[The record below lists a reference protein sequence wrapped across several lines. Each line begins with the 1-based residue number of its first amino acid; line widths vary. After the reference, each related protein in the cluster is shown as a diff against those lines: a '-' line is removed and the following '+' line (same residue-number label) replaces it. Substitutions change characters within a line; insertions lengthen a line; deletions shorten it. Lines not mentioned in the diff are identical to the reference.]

1 MAEPLTETCQSCGQH
16 RAATRLELN
25 ICVVCAGL
33 VPEPEQEALFTAP
46 ETTPGQL
53 VLNDDDPL
61 ARAADDERRSSDLHG
76 QDSP

>member
-1 MAEPLTETCQSCGQH
+1 MADPFLTCQSCGQG
-16 RAATRLELN
+16 RAATRLELT

-53 VLNDDDPL
+53 VLPENASGPRT
-61 ARAADDERRSSDLHG
+61 RAAGDERRSHDLLRG
-76 QDSP
+76 S